1 MSFFNGIPMRHW
13 VLLFLTNPELVSIA
27 PGVHIPTD
35 VSSPVFAFNS
45 LIKDMI
51 DFTIES

>member
-1 MSFFNGIPMRHW
+1 MSFFNGIPMSHW
-13 VLLFLTNPELVSIA
+13 VLLFLTNPELASIT
-27 PGVHIPTD
+27 PGVHIPND